1 MEKTFFGH
9 PKGLATL
16 FFTEMW
22 ERFSY
27 YGMRALLV
35 LFMTTPLAEGGLS
48 FSGETT
54 GAIYGLYTCFVYLLA
69 LPGGWVA
76 DRLIGARKAIWYGGI
91 TIMIGHFI
99 LAIPNEISFFIGLI
113 FIVVGTGLL
122 KPNISAI
129 VGDLYGSDE
138 DAKRD
143 AGFYIFYMG
152 INVGAVLGPLL
163 CGYFAQNVNW
173 HLGFALAGVG
183 MAFGLL
189 QYRLTSG
196 YLGEIGLKPNIE
208 VDDSDYSSTG
218 NSKIAIGMLLA
229 TIVLIAGLQFTGYI
243 DLLTAT
249 GIAEATIILI
259 VLIALAYFGY
269 VLLAGGLNEAEKK
282 RVCVIFILIA
292 CASVF
297 WSGFEQHGSSFNLF
311 ARDFT
316 DLLLGPINIPQISGP
331 IVALVIALYSF
342 FKWKKYV
349 FLNQELWEWLKW
361 FTLVLLVGFFTF
373 MAWLFYQIIG
383 GWEMPATWFQSIN
396 PFFLITLAPVF
407 GAMWIQL
414 AARNLNPRTPV
425 KFALGLILVGVGFYL
440 MVVAAG
446 IAAQGLKAGAYFL
459 IVTYF
464 LHTCGELCLSP
475 VGLSTMTKLAPKRYV
490 SQMMGMWFVGT
501 AAGNLVAGL
510 VAGRF
515 NPDDL
520 NEMPNLFMNFVYSGI
535 GVGLLLLLL
544 YPFLKRWMGDV
555 H

>member
-1 MEKTFFGH
+1 MSKTFFGH
-9 PKGLATL
+9 PRGLATL

-35 LFMTTPLAEGGLS
+35 LFMTTPLAEGGLA
-48 FSGETT
+48 FSEETT

-76 DRLIGARKAIWYGGI
+76 DRLIGTRKAIWYGGI
-91 TIMIGHFI
+91 IIMTGHFV
-99 LAIPNEISFFIGLI
+99 LAIPNEMTFFLGLI
-113 FIVVGTGLL
+113 LIVVGTGLL
-122 KPNISAI
+122 KPNISSI
-129 VGDLYGSDE
+129 VGDLYAKDE
-138 DAKRD
+138 AARRD

-163 CGYFAQNVNW
+163 CGYFAENVNW

-183 MAFGLL
+183 MALGLL
-189 QYRLTSG
+189 QYRLTGG

-208 VDDSDYSSTG
+208 ADESEFQSTG
-218 NSKIAIGMLLA
+218 NKSMGIAMAIGTIALLV
-229 TIVLIAGLQFTGYI
+229 ILQLTGQI
-243 DLLTAT
+243 DLFTAT
-249 GIAEATIILI
+249 GLAEATIILI
-259 VLIALAYFGY
+259 CLIALAYFGY
-269 VLLAGGLNEAEKK
+269 VLLAGGLNADEKK
-282 RVCVIFILIA
+282 RVGVIFILII
-292 CASVF
+292 CAAVF

-316 DLLLGPINIPQISGP
+316 ERNLFGFEIPAS
-331 IVALVIALYSF
+331 
-342 FKWKKYV
+342 
-349 FLNQELWEWLKW
+349 
-361 FTLVLLVGFFTF
+361 
-373 MAWLFYQIIG
+373 
-383 GWEMPATWFQSIN
+383 WFQSVN

-414 AARNLNPRTPV
+414 SAKNLNPRTPI

-446 IAAQGLKAGAYFL
+446 IAAQGLKAGAFFL

-515 NPDDL
+515 DPEDLDQMPD
-520 NEMPNLFMNFVYSGI
+520 LFMNFVYSGI
-535 GVGLLLLLL
+535 GVGIVLLLLFPLL
-544 YPFLKRWMGDV
+544 KKWMGEV
-555 H
+555 K

>member
-1 MEKTFFGH
+1 MSKTFFGH
-9 PKGLATL
+9 PRGLATL

-35 LFMTTPLAEGGLS
+35 LFMTTPLAEGGLA
-48 FSGETT
+48 FSEETT

-76 DRLIGARKAIWYGGI
+76 DRLIGTRKAIWYGGI
-91 TIMIGHFI
+91 IIMTGHFV
-99 LAIPNEISFFIGLI
+99 LAIPNELTFFLGLI
-113 FIVVGTGLL
+113 LIVVGTGLL
-122 KPNISAI
+122 KPNISSI
-129 VGDLYGSDE
+129 VGDLYSKDE
-138 DAKRD
+138 AAKRD

-163 CGYFAQNVNW
+163 CGYFAENVNW

-183 MAFGLL
+183 MALGLV
-189 QYRLTSG
+189 QYRMTGG

-208 VDDSDYSSTG
+208 ADESDYQSTG
-218 NSKIAIGMLLA
+218 NQLIGIAMAVGTIALLA
-229 TIVLIAGLQFTGYI
+229 VLQLTGMI
-243 DLLTAT
+243 DLFTAT
-249 GIAEATIILI
+249 GLAEATIILI
-259 VLIALAYFGY
+259 CLIALAYFGY
-269 VLLAGGLNEAEKK
+269 VLLAGGLNAEEKK
-282 RVCVIFILIA
+282 KVGVIFILII
-292 CASVF
+292 CAAVF

-316 DLLLGPINIPQISGP
+316 NRN
-331 IVALVIALYSF
+331 
-342 FKWKKYV
+342 V
-349 FLNQELWEWLKW
+349 F
-361 FTLVLLVGFFTF
+361 
-373 MAWLFYQIIG
+373 
-383 GWEMPATWFQSIN
+383 GWEMPASWFQSVN

-407 GAMWIQL
+407 GALWIQL
-414 AARNLNPRTPV
+414 SARNLNPRTPI

-446 IAAQGLKAGAYFL
+446 IASQGLKAGAFFL

-515 NPDDL
+515 DPEDLDQMPD
-520 NEMPNLFMNFVYSGI
+520 LFMNFVYSGI
-535 GVGLLLLLL
+535 GVGIILLLLF
-544 YPFLKRWMGDV
+544 PVLKKWMGEV
-555 H
+555 K

>member
-1 MEKTFFGH
+1 MDKTFFGH
-9 PKGLATL
+9 PRGLATL

-35 LFMTTPLAEGGLS
+35 LFMTTPLSEGGLS
-48 FSGETT
+48 FSEETT

-76 DRLIGARKAIWYGGI
+76 DRLIGCRRAIWYGGI
-91 TIMIGHFI
+91 IIMIGHFI

-122 KPNISAI
+122 KPNISSI
-129 VGDLYGSDE
+129 VGDLYSKDE
-138 DAKRD
+138 AAKRD

-163 CGYFAQNVNW
+163 CGYFAENVNW

-183 MAFGLL
+183 MALGLI
-189 QYRLTSG
+189 QYRMTDK
-196 YLGEIGLKPNIE
+196 YLGDIGLKPNIE
-208 VDDSDYSSTG
+208 EDESEFTSTG
-218 NSKIAIGMLLA
+218 SSSIGIAMALGTVGLLA
-229 TIVLIAGLQFTGYI
+229 LLQYTGQI
-243 DLLTAT
+243 NLFTAT
-249 GIAEATIILI
+249 GLAEATIILI
-259 VLIALAYFGY
+259 CLIALSYFGY
-269 VLLAGGLNEAEKK
+269 VLLAGGLNLAEKK
-282 RVCVIFILIA
+282 RVGVIFILIV
-292 CASVF
+292 CAAVF

-316 DLLLGPINIPQISGP
+316 NRSI
-331 IVALVIALYSF
+331 F
-342 FKWKKYV
+342 
-349 FLNQELWEWLKW
+349 
-361 FTLVLLVGFFTF
+361 
-373 MAWLFYQIIG
+373 

-407 GAMWIQL
+407 GALWIKL
-414 AARNLNPRTPV
+414 SARNLNPRTPI
-425 KFALGLILVGVGFYL
+425 KFAIGLILVGIGFYL
-440 MVVAAG
+440 MVVAAN
-446 IAAQGLKAGAYFL
+446 IAAQGLKAGAFFL
-459 IVTYF
+459 IITYF

-475 VGLSTMTKLAPKRYV
+475 VGLSTMTKLAPRRYV

-515 NPDDL
+515 DPEDL
-520 NEMPNLFMNFVYSGI
+520 EQMPNLFMNFVYSGI
-535 GVGLLLLLL
+535 GVGIILLILF
-544 YPFLKRWMGDV
+544 PVIKKWMGEV
-555 H
+555 K

>member
-1 MEKTFFGH
+1 MDKTFFGH
-9 PKGLATL
+9 PRGLATL

-48 FSGETT
+48 FSEETT

-76 DRLIGARKAIWYGGI
+76 DRLIGTRKAIWYGGI
-91 TIMIGHFI
+91 IIMIGHFI
-99 LAIPNEISFFIGLI
+99 LAIPNEMTFFLGLI

-129 VGDLYGSDE
+129 VGDLYSKDE
-138 DAKRD
+138 AARRD

-152 INVGAVLGPLL
+152 INVGAVLGPLI
-163 CGYFAQNVNW
+163 CGYFAENINW

-189 QYRLTSG
+189 QYHLTGG
-196 YLGEIGLKPNIE
+196 YLGEIGLKPNIAE
-208 VDDSDYSSTG
+208 DQSDFESTG
-218 NSKIAIGMLLA
+218 NKSIGVIVAVGTIALLA
-229 TIVLIAGLQFTGYI
+229 LLQITGQI

-249 GIAEATIILI
+249 GLAEATIILI

-269 VLLAGGLNEAEKK
+269 VLLAGGLNADEKK
-282 RVCVIFILIA
+282 KVGVIFILIL
-292 CASVF
+292 CAAIF

-316 DLLLGPINIPQISGP
+316 NR
-331 IVALVIALYSF
+331 AMF
-342 FKWKKYV
+342 
-349 FLNQELWEWLKW
+349 
-361 FTLVLLVGFFTF
+361 
-373 MAWLFYQIIG
+373 
-383 GWEMPATWFQSIN
+383 GWEAPASWFQSVN

-407 GAMWIQL
+407 GALWIKL
-414 AARNLNPRTPV
+414 SAKNLNPRTPI
-425 KFALGLILVGVGFYL
+425 KFAIGLILVGVGFYL
-440 MVVAAG
+440 MVVAAD
-446 IAAQGLKAGAYFL
+446 IAARGLKAGAFFL
-459 IVTYF
+459 IITYF

-515 NPDDL
+515 DPEDL
-520 NEMPNLFMNFVYSGI
+520 DQMPNLFMNFVYSGI
-535 GVGLLLLLL
+535 GVGLLLILLF
-544 YPFLKRWMGDV
+544 PILKKWMGEV
-555 H
+555 K